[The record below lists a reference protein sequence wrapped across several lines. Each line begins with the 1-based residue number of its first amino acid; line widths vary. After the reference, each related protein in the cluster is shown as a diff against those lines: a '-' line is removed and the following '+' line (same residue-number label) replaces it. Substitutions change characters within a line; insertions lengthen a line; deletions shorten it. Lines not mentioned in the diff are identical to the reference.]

1 MNTMLDQDLA
11 TDHQA
16 SLTAGLREYDDQYE
30 RERMTNEQ
38 RARFEAK
45 ERMTDELQAMFESSR
60 QREEEQT
67 ARLLDTAFQSE
78 QRLLVTLES
87 AVLGDDD
94 TANLSHAAVTI
105 ARLRSRLTELTR

>member
-16 SLTAGLREYDDQYE
+16 SLNAGLREYDNAWIE
-30 RERMTNEQ
+30 RERMAN
-38 RARFEAK
+38 
-45 ERMTDELQAMFESSR
+45 ELQSRFESSR
-60 QREEEQT
+60 QREEEQD

-78 QRLLVTLES
+78 QRLLHTIES
-87 AVLGDDD
+87 ASLGDDD

>member
-1 MNTMLDQDLA
+1 MNTMLDQELA

-16 SLTAGLREYDDQYE
+16 SLTAGLREYDNAWIE
-30 RERMTNEQ
+30 RERMAN
-38 RARFEAK
+38 
-45 ERMTDELQAMFESSR
+45 ELQSRFESSR

-105 ARLRSRLTELTR
+105 ARLRSRLQEVTR

>member
-16 SLTAGLREYDDQYE
+16 SLTAGLRDYDNSWIE
-30 RERMTNEQ
+30 RERM
-38 RARFEAK
+38 AR
-45 ERMTDELQAMFESSR
+45 ELQTRFESSR
-60 QREEEQT
+60 QREEEQD

-78 QRLLVTLES
+78 QRLLHTIES

-94 TANLSHAAVTI
+94 LANLSHVAVTI
-105 ARLRSRLTELTR
+105 ARLRSRLTEVTR

>member
-16 SLTAGLREYDDQYE
+16 SLTAGLREYDNAWIE
-30 RERMTNEQ
+30 RERMAN
-38 RARFEAK
+38 
-45 ERMTDELQAMFESSR
+45 ELQSRFESSR

-78 QRLLVTLES
+78 QRLLHTIES

-105 ARLRSRLTELTR
+105 ARLRSRLQEVTR

>member
-11 TDHQA
+11 NDHQA
-16 SLTAGLREYDDQYE
+16 SLTAGLRDYDTQWIE
-30 RERMTNEQ
+30 RERMAN
-38 RARFEAK
+38 
-45 ERMTDELQAMFESSR
+45 ELQSRFESSR
-60 QREEEQT
+60 QREEEQD

-105 ARLRSRLTELTR
+105 ARLRSRLTEVTR

>member
-1 MNTMLDQDLA
+1 MNTMLDQDLSN
-11 TDHQA
+11 DHQA
-16 SLTAGLREYDDQYE
+16 SLTAGLRDYDTQWIE
-30 RERMTNEQ
+30 RERMAN
-38 RARFEAK
+38 
-45 ERMTDELQAMFESSR
+45 ELQSRFESSR
-60 QREEEQT
+60 QREEEQD

-105 ARLRSRLTELTR
+105 ARLRSRLTEVTR

>member
-11 TDHQA
+11 NDHQA
-16 SLTAGLREYDDQYE
+16 SLNAGLRDYDTQWIE
-30 RERMTNEQ
+30 RERMANELQ
-38 RARFEAK
+38 SRFEH
-45 ERMTDELQAMFESSR
+45 SR
-60 QREEEQT
+60 QREEEQD

-105 ARLRSRLTELTR
+105 ARLRSRLTEVTR